1 MRYAIAALLTL
12 CLGAPAGAQVVTE
25 SRSGV
30 AFPENRDGM
39 RLLGV
44 GLRVKSIA
52 FVKVK
57 VYAIGLYVADSAVTG
72 ALGKHRGKG
81 STPELYKDVVW
92 GDFPKQIVLHF
103 TRDLGQGKIQDAMRD
118 ALEGSEKSLVDKFVS
133 YFPEVKEGQECILRW
148 GSGGVLETTMA
159 GQARP
164 PISDK
169 NFTAAVFGI
178 WLREK
183 PIQDDI
189 KADLVSRF

>member
-1 MRYAIAALLTL
+1 MRHATAALLSL
-12 CLGAPAGAQVVTE
+12 CMAAPVGAQVVTE

-30 AFPENRDGM
+30 AFPENRDGLK
-39 RLLGV
+39 LLGV

-57 VYAIGLYVADSAVTG
+57 VYAIGLYAAETAVTG
-72 ALGKHRGKG
+72 ALGKHHGKG
-81 STPELYKDVVW
+81 STPELYKDLVW
-92 GDFPKQIVLHF
+92 GDFPKQVVLHF
-103 TRDLGQGKIQDAMRD
+103 TRDVGQGKIQDAMRE

-148 GSGGVLETTMA
+148 GAGGVLETSMA
-159 GQARP
+159 GQQRP
-164 PISDK
+164 SINDK